1 MATLLHARAGTQ
13 PNLDA
18 LKSSIAFMELTH
30 REARHKA
37 FYGGRGGAK
46 SHEYAQALVL
56 KSWERRA
63 EGFRWLFAREIQNSI
78 NASVKQLL
86 EDKIRAARLGPVED
100 GGNGFFRIT
109 DRSITGADGAVQFLF
124 AGLRTNPDSVKSMEG
139 LDGVWTEEAN
149 RVSKKSVGLL
159 TPTIRKAGSE
169 LWWSWNRT
177 LTTDPVDNMFL
188 GGTPPPRSV
197 IRKVS
202 WRDNAFF
209 PEVLREEM
217 EWDKQRDRDKWLHV
231 WEGEPVSR
239 SEARVFRNWRVDDID
254 DQVPEGCVPRLGADW
269 GFVNDPS
276 VVVECYV
283 WGRTLY
289 IRRELW
295 KLRLETD
302 HTPSFWAGSDTR
314 AEVPRWDN
322 PLGFQGLESV
332 RRGFRVIADSARP
345 ETISYMQK
353 RGFNVTASRKG
364 PNSVVE
370 GVEFLKSFDV
380 VIHPD
385 CTHVEDEWTH
395 YSYKEDE
402 ITGEVLP
409 VLKDKKNHTVDS
421 VRYALEDVRRPQGGG
436 MAAGPQL
443 FNLDGSPHI
452 PQDGVVDDTWW
463 DSEDRYCVR
472 DD

>member
-1 MATLLHARAGTQ
+1 MALLLPARAGVQ
-13 PNLDA
+13 PRLEA
-18 LKSSIAFMELTH
+18 LKSSVAFMELSL
-30 REARHKA
+30 RPARHKA

-46 SHEYAQALVL
+46 SHEMAQALVL

-78 NASVKQLL
+78 SSSVKQLL

-124 AGLRTNPDSVKSMEG
+124 AGLRTNPDSVKSTEG

-159 TPTIRKAGSE
+159 TPTIRKPNSE

-202 WRDNAFF
+202 WRDNAYF
-209 PEVLREEM
+209 PDVLREEM
-217 EWDKQRDRDKWLHV
+217 EWDKQRDTDKWLHV

-254 DQVPEGCVPRLGADW
+254 DQVPDGCVPRLGADW

-276 VVVECYV
+276 VLIECYV
-283 WGRTLY
+283 FGRTLY

-295 KLRLETD
+295 RLRLEVD
-302 HTPSFWAGSDTR
+302 DTPSFWAGTDVR
-314 AEVPRWDN
+314 ADAPRWQN
-322 PLGFQGLESV
+322 RFAFEGLDSV
-332 RRGFRVIADSARP
+332 RRGFRVVADSARP
-345 ETISYMQK
+345 EIISHMRN
-353 RGFNVTASRKG
+353 RGFNVVASRKG
-364 PNSVVE
+364 PGSVVE

-385 CTHVEDEWTH
+385 CKHVEDEWTH

-402 ITGEVLP
+402 LTGAVLP

-421 VRYALEDVRRPQGGG
+421 VRYAVEDVRRSQGGG
-436 MAAGPQL
+436 TAAGPL
-443 FNLDGSPHI
+443 AFNLDGTPHV
-452 PQDGVVDDTWW
+452 PDDGGDLSWYDG
-463 DSEDRYCVR
+463 EDRYSVL
-472 DD
+472 D